1 MKTRLYNARI
11 LTMADSFNVIENGEI
26 GIEDGRILYVG
37 EGDGNSTVWDEEID
51 IKGNLLMPGFKDA
64 HTHSGMTCLRSM
76 ADDLPLDRWLKEQI
90 FPREAKLSGE
100 DIYECT
106 RLAILEYLSSGITA
120 VFDMYLTPYTV
131 ADAMED
137 CGMRCVQVGAT
148 TDLAKQEEYFNKLN
162 NRSPLTGYMFGYHAE
177 YTFSEDILKELSL
190 LSHKYKSPVF
200 GHNSETASEVEGCI
214 ERHGCTPT
222 EFADSLGLFDFGG
235 GGYHCVYLSENDK
248 RIFKDRGIWAVLNPG
263 SNVKL
268 ASGIADTQSLL
279 DCGIK
284 LAIGTDGPASNNCL
298 DMFREMFLV
307 TGLSKL
313 KNSDASSVDALK
325 VLYMATAGGAGA
337 MGLNDCDVLAP
348 GKRADII
355 EIDLQSPNMQ
365 PFNNIPK
372 NIVYSGSKSNIKMTM
387 INGVIRYRDGVYH
400 VGEDPSFIYDR
411 VQKIAERIR

>member
-1 MKTRLYNARI
+1 M
-11 LTMADSFNVIENGEI
+11 
-26 GIEDGRILYVG
+26 
-37 EGDGNSTVWDEEID
+37 
-51 IKGNLLMPGFKDA
+51 
-64 HTHSGMTCLRSM
+64 
-76 ADDLPLDRWLKEQI
+76 
-90 FPREAKLSGE
+90 
-100 DIYECT
+100 
-106 RLAILEYLSSGITA
+106 
-120 VFDMYLTPYTV
+120 
-131 ADAMED
+131 
-137 CGMRCVQVGAT
+137 
-148 TDLAKQEEYFNKLN
+148 
-162 NRSPLTGYMFGYHAE
+162 
-177 YTFSEDILKELSL
+177 
-190 LSHKYKSPVF
+190 
-200 GHNSETASEVEGCI
+200 
-214 ERHGCTPT
+214 
-222 EFADSLGLFDFGG
+222 
-235 GGYHCVYLSENDK
+235 YLSENDK

-355 EIDLQSPNMQ
+355 EIDLHSPNMQ
-365 PFNNIPK
+365 PVNNITK

-400 VGEDPSFIYDR
+400 VGEDPSIIYDR